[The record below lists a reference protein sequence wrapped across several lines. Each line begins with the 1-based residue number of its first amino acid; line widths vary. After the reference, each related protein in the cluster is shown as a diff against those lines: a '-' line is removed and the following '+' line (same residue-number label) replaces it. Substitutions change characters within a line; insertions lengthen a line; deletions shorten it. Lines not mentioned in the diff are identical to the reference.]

1 MVAPSSSFDRIATLD
16 LLRLVAAVAVLFFH
30 YLFRGGLGDNY
41 LGEGYPEVEPVAIYG
56 YLGVN
61 LFFLISGFVIAW
73 SAEGR
78 DWQTFAVARFARL
91 YPGFLA
97 CMVITWIVLAVWPHQ
112 VFPVSV
118 RQLFANLLIFSP
130 VAGEKFVDGVYWS
143 IVMELI
149 FYGWVAL
156 ALAVGVFSRYKLQII
171 TVWLG
176 LSVINEFFIGSYPL
190 KLLFLTEYGPLFA
203 SGVLIHHIASK
214 GRSPEAL
221 MLLATAFLLSSNY
234 LLIGQDYQQTHYGVS
249 IPFWG
254 LMIANVVIY
263 LLLIGAVVFRDA
275 VRPTPF
281 IFMLG
286 AITYPLYLLH
296 QNAGYVAID
305 WMRPMIG
312 KWPAMIVT
320 SVAMFI
326 FSWMVWRIIE
336 RPARRWIVSTFGPIA
351 DSLAARLP
359 WPRQRAGI
367 PAE

>member
-1 MVAPSSSFDRIATLD
+1 MGAPNASLDRIATLD
-16 LLRLVAAVAVLFFH
+16 LLRLLAALVVTAFH

-41 LGEGYPEVEPVAIYG
+41 LGEGYPEIEHIAIYG

-78 DWQTFAVARFARL
+78 EWQTFAVARFARL

-97 CMVITWIVLAVWPHQ
+97 CMIITWAVLMIWPHP
-112 VFPVSV
+112 VFPVSLK
-118 RQLFANLLIFSP
+118 QFFANLFIFSP
-130 VAGEKFVDGVYWS
+130 ALGQKFVDGVYWS

-149 FYGWVAL
+149 FYGWVAVMIAAGL
-156 ALAVGVFSRYKLQII
+156 FSRCKLQLI
-171 TVWLG
+171 TIWLAI
-176 LSVINEFFIGSYPL
+176 SVVNEFFIQSYPL
-190 KLLFLTEYGPLFA
+190 KLLFLTEYSPLFA
-203 SGVLIHHIASK
+203 SGVLVHHIASR

-221 MLLATAFLLSSNY
+221 MLLAAAFLLACNY
-234 LLIGQDYQQTHYGVS
+234 LLIGQNYQQTHYGVS

-254 LMIANVVIY
+254 LMAANVTIY
-263 LLLIGAVVFRDA
+263 SLLIGAVVLRDK

-286 AITYPLYLLH
+286 ALTYPLYLLH

-305 WMRPMIG
+305 ALRPHIG
-312 KWPAMIVT
+312 KWPAALVTTVVMIMLAVL
-320 SVAMFI
+320 
-326 FSWMVWRIIE
+326 VWRVVE
-336 RPARRWIVSTFGPIA
+336 RPSRRWIIATLEPIA
-351 DSLAARLP
+351 DNLAARLP
-359 WPRQRAGI
+359 WPRRAGV

>member
-1 MVAPSSSFDRIATLD
+1 MGAQNGGLDRIATLD
-16 LLRLVAAVAVLFFH
+16 LLRLLAATVVLAFH

-41 LGEGYPEVEPVAIYG
+41 LGEGYPEVADVAIYG

-78 DWQTFAVARFARL
+78 DWQAFAVARFARL

-97 CMVITWIVLAVWPHQ
+97 CMIITWIVLMIWPHQ
-112 VFPVSV
+112 VFPVST
-118 RQLFANLLIFSP
+118 RQFFANLFIFSP
-130 VAGEKFVDGVYWS
+130 VFGQKFVDGVYWS

-149 FYGWVAL
+149 FYGWVAVL
-156 ALAVGVFSRYKLQII
+156 IAAGLFSRYKLPIVA
-171 TVWLG
+171 VWLA
-176 LSVINEFFIGSYPL
+176 LSIINEFFIHSYPL
-190 KLLFLTEYGPLFA
+190 KLFFLTEYGPLFA
-203 SGVLIHHIASK
+203 SGVLVHHMATK

-221 MLLATAFLLSSNY
+221 MLFAAAFLLSCNF
-234 LLIGQDYQQTHYGVS
+234 LLIGQEYQQTHYNVS

-254 LMIANVVIY
+254 LMAANVTIY
-263 LLLIGAVVFRDA
+263 SLLIGAVLLRDK
-275 VRPTPF
+275 VRSTPF

-286 AITYPLYLLH
+286 ALTYPLYLLH

-305 WMRPMIG
+305 WLRPIIG
-312 KWPAMIVT
+312 KWPAALVT
-320 SVAMFI
+320 AVFMLVA
-326 FSWMVWRIIE
+326 SWMVWRLIE
-336 RPARRWIVSTFGPIA
+336 RPSRRWIIANLGPVA

-359 WPRQRAGI
+359 WPRRAGV